1 MESAERM
8 AGLSTRTRQ
17 GIPDTPLDS
26 SRPLKIA
33 IGIAVVAHLVLLLIE
48 IAEPETESPPVIE
61 ITLDAPQSD
70 RTRDA
75 GQRTAEMAEETPTK
89 PALAG
94 QAGPESP
101 TDSSMNEGEGQQ
113 REGAWGE
120 TDNNR
125 DVSTQDQI
133 DQLHARVNAALR
145 TGYVTSR
152 TENGPEGDYLARWK
166 RQIEVYG
173 NEHYPRALIE
183 ENISGEVLLEA
194 TISKTGKV
202 LNLAI
207 RRSSGSTTLDN
218 AARNLL
224 QAASPYPP
232 FPPELAKKR
241 DRLVITRT
249 WVFTSD
255 QQVFDQSS
263 RERTSP

>member
-1 MESAERM
+1 M
-8 AGLSTRTRQ
+8 
-17 GIPDTPLDS
+17 
-26 SRPLKIA
+26 
-33 IGIAVVAHLVLLLIE
+33 GIAVVVHLIILLVE
-48 IAEPETESPPVIE
+48 ITQPEAETPPMIE

-75 GQRTAEMAEETPTK
+75 GQRLTDLAEDTPTK

-101 TDSSMNEGEGQQ
+101 TDSSMD
-113 REGAWGE
+113 EGAGHQRKGASGAS
-120 TDNNR
+120 DSNR
-125 DVSTQDQI
+125 PISTQDQI
-133 DQLHARVNAALR
+133 DQLHAQVNAALR

-152 TENGPEGDYLARWK
+152 TQNGPEGHYLARWK

-173 NEHYPRALIE
+173 NQHYPRALID
-183 ENISGEVLLEA
+183 ENISGEVVLEA
-194 TISKTGKV
+194 TISKDGKV

-232 FPPELAKKR
+232 FPPELAEKR

-255 QQVFDQSS
+255 RQVFDQTT
-263 RERTSP
+263 RERTTP

>member
-1 MESAERM
+1 MEITERM
-8 AGLSTRTRQ
+8 AGLSTRMRQ
-17 GIPDTPLDS
+17 GIPAEPLDS
-26 SRPLKIA
+26 SRALKIA
-33 IGIAVVAHLVLLLIE
+33 IGVAVVVHLVILAIE
-48 IAEPETESPPVIE
+48 ITQPEDAPPPVIE

-75 GQRTAEMAEETPTK
+75 GQRTADMAEDTPTK

-101 TDSSMNEGEGQQ
+101 TDSSMD
-113 REGAWGE
+113 EGAGHQRKGSWGAS
-120 TDNNR
+120 DSNR
-125 DVSTQDQI
+125 PVSTQDQI
-133 DQLHARVNAALR
+133 DQLHAQVNAALR

-152 TENGPEGDYLARWK
+152 TQNGPEGRYLARWK

-173 NEHYPRALIE
+173 NQHYPRALIE
-183 ENISGEVLLEA
+183 GNISGEVVLEA
-194 TISKTGKV
+194 TISKDGKV

-207 RRSSGSTTLDN
+207 RKSSGSTTLDN

-224 QAASPYPP
+224 QAASPYPA
-232 FPPELAKKR
+232 FPEELAEKR

-255 QQVFDQSS
+255 REVFDQSS
-263 RERTSP
+263 REQASP